1 VHGSAF
7 LLELGGVILLLA
19 VLARVA
25 QRFGFSPIPLYLLAG
40 LAFGQG
46 GIVPL
51 VTADRFIAA
60 GAEIGLILLL
70 FSLGLEFSAREL
82 ADAVRTSSR
91 VGGVD
96 LLLNFTPGFVAGV
109 VLGWGVVP
117 AIFLGGVTYISS
129 SGVIARTLD
138 DLGWMGNRETPLI
151 LAVLVIED
159 LVMAGFLPFATVLLV
174 GGLAALV
181 VVTILTVAARY
192 GPAISRAVFS
202 DSDEALLFGILA
214 VLLLTAG
221 ATEALNVSAAVGA
234 FLAGIVFSGPAADR
248 ARSLLLPLRSVFA
261 GTFFLFF
268 GFEVDPGTIPAA
280 LPAALVLA
288 IVGAATKV
296 GTGWIAARRAGIGR
310 RGRIRAGVALI
321 ARGEFSIVIAGIAVA
336 GGAEPDLGPLAAC
349 YVLLL
354 AVCGPLLAR
363 IADRPAQRASPRR

>member
-1 VHGSAF
+1 M
-7 LLELGGVILLLA
+7 
-19 VLARVA
+19 
-25 QRFGFSPIPLYLLAG
+25 
-40 LAFGQG
+40 
-46 GIVPL
+46 
-51 VTADRFIAA
+51 
-60 GAEIGLILLL
+60 
-70 FSLGLEFSAREL
+70 
-82 ADAVRTSSR
+82 
-91 VGGVD
+91 
-96 LLLNFTPGFVAGV
+96 
-109 VLGWGVVP
+109 LGWGVVP

-174 GGLAALV
+174 GGSAGRVVVSIVLAALV

-248 ARSLLLPLRSVFA
+248 ARSLLVPLRSVFA

-280 LPAALVLA
+280 FPAALVLA

-296 GTGWIAARRAGIGR
+296 GTGWIGGSSCRHRPSRPHPGGGGAHRARRVLDRDRGDRRGGRRRTRPRAARGLLRPP
-310 RGRIRAGVALI
+310 
-321 ARGEFSIVIAGIAVA
+321 ARGV
-336 GGAEPDLGPLAAC
+336 
-349 YVLLL
+349 
-354 AVCGPLLAR
+354 
-363 IADRPAQRASPRR
+363 RPAPGSHRRSAGAARVAPPVTDPRADVVG